1 MTNFYRFLG
10 ILIILFILAYMG
22 LFLYNPIHD
31 FNNWIFNQRYR
42 TTSLPHPKDSTLLAS
57 KSYFGGPDDHGS
69 QTCVYS
75 VGEFRASSLT
85 KAELLQRY
93 ATSTIRSVY
102 GLKKIPVQILFPDEP
117 GMWSL
122 DYPLGY
128 WWSDFY
134 EQAKMAT
141 ATIYFV
147 YAEEKYPFWGDLRC
161 DD

>member
-10 ILIILFILAYMG
+10 ILIILLVLAYMG

-31 FNNWIFNQRYR
+31 FNHWIFNQRYR

-69 QTCVYS
+69 QTCVYAA
-75 VGEFRASSLT
+75 GEFRSSPLS
-85 KAELLQRY
+85 KAGLKQRY

-117 GMWSL
+117 GTWPL
-122 DYPLGY
+122 NYPLGY
-128 WWSDFY
+128 WWSDFS

-141 ATIYFV
+141 TTIYFV
-147 YAEEKYPFWGDLRC
+147 YAEEKYPFLGDLRC

>member
-10 ILIILFILAYMG
+10 ILIILLILAYMG
-22 LFLYNPIHD
+22 LFLYTRIHD
-31 FNNWIFNQRYR
+31 FNYWVFGQRYQA
-42 TTSLPHPKDSTLLAS
+42 TSLPHPRDSTLLAS

-69 QTCVYS
+69 QTCVYAA
-75 VGEFRASSLT
+75 GEFRSSPLS
-85 KAELLQRY
+85 KAELKQRY

-117 GMWSL
+117 GTWPL

-128 WWSDFY
+128 WWSDFF

-141 ATIYFV
+141 TTIYFV